1 MDDENEALD
10 WGNEEDEYQESP
22 RRLSHNSHSGR
33 DRGQQDDVEDTISL
47 GDEEEESGFYP
58 YSRHDPAYVKYAG
71 NDPPAGLPSHK
82 NLVATGAKVHNKSQE
97 APEQS
102 NVKVSVASSESPT
115 RSTRQSSP
123 QRSLPRLT
131 HALPPKPVAPKVP
144 VLPPSHPSI
153 IAATSMTTISPH
165 TAGSEIKKLNGNSG
179 KSTSQQSA
187 DDLPQDWETRHSRKG
202 ELYYYNRVTHECVW
216 THPNSVAA
224 PEGTTSRRR
233 SHSASSVGNRQITS
247 HDSNTDHLKTTSDTP
262 HSEPPASEIQA
273 ERRLTTSD
281 VHGLTYEDR
290 HYRPGEPVSTE
301 VRLVDRSQNLS
312 NRGRYDGSLSPHRR
326 RPRSNS
332 PASARGTREKEYQ
345 DQRSTRGRDTF
356 VNPISPASK
365 VTYVS
370 DLTDDDRFWP
380 PLQHPAKFSRTER
393 EQKERSTRLPREGDQ
408 IDNKS
413 GRPVPKKEEIG
424 HERRG
429 RSGDRNPTSS
439 RMSDVPESSANQT
452 YSSAQSTLS
461 ASSRHILPTSSNITC
476 NRCMYISSSMSD
488 FDLSYCLSKWHV
500 RDSSL
505 SFPVACYLT
514 CSLFDYNLTAKTSRR
529 HMDSTSMHC
538 GFWFYPFLFI
548 LCSFIRQTILTTFPF
563 ISLCGIYRD
572 SFASSVPST
581 RKRSRYPGSRT

>member
-10 WGNEEDEYQESP
+10 WGNEEEEHQELP

-33 DRGQQDDVEDTISL
+33 DRTGLQDDVEDTISL

-58 YSRHDPAYVKYAG
+58 YSRHDAVDPAYVKYAG
-71 NDPPAGLPSHK
+71 NDPPAGPPSHM
-82 NLVATGAKVHNKSQE
+82 NSVATGAKVYNKLQQT
-97 APEQS
+97 PEQP
-102 NVKVSVASSESPT
+102 NVPVKISVASSESPT
-115 RSTRQSSP
+115 RSTSQSSP

-165 TAGSEIKKLNGNSG
+165 TAGGEIKKLNGNSG
-179 KSTSQQSA
+179 KSTST

-202 ELYYYNRVTHECVW
+202 DLYYYNRVTHECTW
-216 THPNSVAA
+216 THPNSTSSVAA
-224 PEGTTSRRR
+224 PEEASSRRR
-233 SHSASSVGNRQITS
+233 SHSASSVGNKQITS
-247 HDSNTDHLKTTSDTP
+247 HDSNTDHLQTSLPTLDTP
-262 HSEPPASEIQA
+262 RSEPPASEIQV

-290 HYRPGEPVSTE
+290 HYRPGEPVSKE
-301 VRLVDRSQNLS
+301 VRLVDRSQILS
-312 NRGRYDGSLSPHRR
+312 NRGRYDRSLSPHRR

-332 PASARGTREKEYQ
+332 PASARGTREKESH
-345 DQRSTRGRDTF
+345 DQRSTRERDTF
-356 VNPISPASK
+356 VNTSSSASK

-380 PLQHPAKFSRTER
+380 PLQLPAKFSRTER

-408 IDNKS
+408 TDNRS

-429 RSGDRNPTSS
+429 RSGDRNLTPS
-439 RMSDVPESSANQT
+439 RMSDVPESSANQI

-488 FDLSYCLSKWHV
+488 FDLYCLSKWHV

-505 SFPVACYLT
+505 SFPVACY
-514 CSLFDYNLTAKTSRR
+514 
-529 HMDSTSMHC
+529 
-538 GFWFYPFLFI
+538 
-548 LCSFIRQTILTTFPF
+548 
-563 ISLCGIYRD
+563 
-572 SFASSVPST
+572 
-581 RKRSRYPGSRT
+581 